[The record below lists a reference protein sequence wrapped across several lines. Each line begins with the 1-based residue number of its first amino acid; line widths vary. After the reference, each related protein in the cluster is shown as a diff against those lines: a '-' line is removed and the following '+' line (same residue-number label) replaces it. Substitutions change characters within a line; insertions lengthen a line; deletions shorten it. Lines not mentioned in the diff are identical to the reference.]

1 MRLTA
6 EIGNLMSPGSLNVI
20 KGCILPKIDRCRYSS
35 GMLGNIHCQSWIRP
49 TTGLPREIISCRCI
63 PDLTLADEVIIYY
76 PPVYTTPVADAPI
89 RIVVAGRVNTYGSQ
103 VQRKAVAEAKTVRNF
118 DLRLPSSPSF
128 LEDNKEKATHETQAS
143 ELSTIVPL
151 TQFTGD
157 WVCPIAHEPSGGAYV
172 VEHGALH
179 VKGGSDGWGVHK

>member
-1 MRLTA
+1 MHLVRHGYVHLHFEINGRILRLTA

-35 GMLGNIHCQSWIRP
+35 EMLGNIHCQSWIRP

-103 VQRKAVAEAKTVRNF
+103 VQRKAVAEAKTLRNF

-151 TQFTGD
+151 T
-157 WVCPIAHEPSGGAYV
+157 
-172 VEHGALH
+172 
-179 VKGGSDGWGVHK
+179 